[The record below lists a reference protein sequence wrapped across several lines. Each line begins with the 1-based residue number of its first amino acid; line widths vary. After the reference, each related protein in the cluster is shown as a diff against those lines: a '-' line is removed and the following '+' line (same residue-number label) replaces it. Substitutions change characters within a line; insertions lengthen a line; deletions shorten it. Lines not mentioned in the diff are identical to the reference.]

1 MENKLNKIFNLELVL
16 RILSLIV
23 FIPMMIIPIFYSD
36 FLLVTVYLLFNS
48 IILQELHSMR
58 IKGRNK
64 NLNKLYV
71 AITTFIFFIFILL
84 NITNLI
90 LSIRILEIIIV
101 IWLFDTFSFLGGK
114 LYGGRKLMPSISS
127 GKTVSGLVSGTIFT
141 LLISQ
146 IYLFINYEFSIY
158 YIFLVLFIILF
169 AFLGDLTASIIKRDS
184 SIKDSGSIMPG
195 HGGLFDRLDSFLG
208 VFLLIGL
215 VSIFR

>member
-23 FIPMMIIPIFYSD
+23 FIPTMIIPIFYSD

>member
-48 IILQELHSMR
+48 IVLQELHSMR
-58 IKGRNK
+58 TKGRNK

-90 LSIRILEIIIV
+90 LSIRVLEIIIA

-158 YIFLVLFIILF
+158 SIVLVLFIILF

-184 SIKDSGSIMPG
+184 LMKDSGSIMPG

-215 VSIFR
+215 VSIFK